1 MKKIKGNSHESI
13 YREKIYISVSYKVL
27 TLDSSPG
34 RVRKN
39 THSSPN
45 FDRYVSL
52 EKSQSL
58 DSIFTY
64 LSL

>member
-1 MKKIKGNSHESI
+1 MALNQYTGEKKKK
-13 YREKIYISVSYKVL
+13 EKRNISVSYKVL

-34 RVRKN
+34 RVREN

-45 FDRYVSL
+45 FGRYVCL

-58 DSIFTY
+58 DSNFTH